1 MERILTPRGGGRTYA
16 ICEYAVKNN
25 CNILVPMGGTAILC
39 AQDYIKEIARNL
51 DIQYQGYRVDHQ
63 CLIVDLQ
70 SRDRG
75 EYAIHILTAT
85 RLPDNYNGLRLEYK
99 PLVVDGIDRCFK
111 LMCFPNVQIDAC
123 SLMTYD
129 PSEVRLHRQLRLK
142 KCSGM
147 NACVTAWYDRGANN
161 E

>member
-1 MERILTPRGGGRTYA
+1 MERILAPRNSGRTYA

-51 DIQYQGYRVDHQ
+51 DIQYYGYRVDHQ

-70 SRDRG
+70 SRARG
-75 EYAIHILTAT
+75 EYSIHVITT
-85 RLPDNYNGLRLEYK
+85 TCPPDNYRGLHLEDK
-99 PLVVDGIDRCFK
+99 PLVVDDIDRCFK

-129 PSEVRLHRQLRLK
+129 PIEIAFTPPTAPQEVQRDE
-142 KCSGM
+142 
-147 NACVTAWYDRGANN
+147 CVCDSLV
-161 E
+161 

>member
-1 MERILTPRGGGRTYA
+1 MERILAPRGGGRTYA

-51 DIQYQGYRVDHQ
+51 DIQYYGYRVDHQ

-70 SRDRG
+70 SIGRG
-75 EYAIHILTAT
+75 EYSIYVITAT
-85 RLPDNYNGLRLEYK
+85 CFPDNYRGLHLEDK
-99 PLVVDGIDRCFK
+99 PLVVDDIDRCFK
-111 LMCFPNVQIDAC
+111 LMYFPNVQIDAC

-129 PSEVRLHRQLRLK
+129 QSEVTFTPLTTLQIVPRQ
-142 KCSGM
+142 
-147 NACVTAWYDRGANN
+147 NECVCNSLI
-161 E
+161 

>member
-1 MERILTPRGGGRTYA
+1 MKKILAPRYSGRTYA

-39 AQDYIKEIARNL
+39 AQDYIKEMARNL

-70 SRDRG
+70 SRERG

-85 RLPDNYNGLRLEYK
+85 RPPDNYNGLRFEYK
-99 PLVVDGIDRCFK
+99 PLVVDDIDRCFK

-129 PSEVRLHRQLRLK
+129 PSEVAFTPPTAPQEVQRDE
-142 KCSGM
+142 
-147 NACVTAWYDRGANN
+147 CVCNSLV
-161 E
+161 